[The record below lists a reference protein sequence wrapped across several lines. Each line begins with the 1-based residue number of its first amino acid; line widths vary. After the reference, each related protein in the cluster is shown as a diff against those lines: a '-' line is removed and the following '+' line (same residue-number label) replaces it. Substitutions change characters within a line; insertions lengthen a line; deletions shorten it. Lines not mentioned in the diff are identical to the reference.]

1 MSRQTMSVVA
11 VAVFA
16 LVLSSC
22 TTKQESPISTPIG
35 DEMPAQIESI
45 NQELPSSASG
55 TSELSEAM
63 RRVSAAGNYQS
74 PAQAEQVDF
83 ELVVDA
89 DGVITEATSSVKS
102 DNPISQT
109 RQTAFA
115 EAFPDAVVGKKLSE
129 LENVDRIGGSSLTTG
144 AFNAALAELKSQL

>member
-1 MSRQTMSVVA
+1 MTRQTLSIVA

-22 TTKQESPISTPIG
+22 TTKQDSPATTPSTDG
-35 DEMPAQIESI
+35 APAQIESL
-45 NQELPSSASG
+45 NQEQSLTATG
-55 TSELSEAM
+55 TSELAQAM
-63 RRVSAAGNYQS
+63 RRLKVAGSYQS

-83 ELVVDA
+83 ELVVDSE
-89 DGVITEATSSVKS
+89 GIITEATSTVKS

-115 EAFPDAVVGKKLSE
+115 EAFPTAVVGKKLAD